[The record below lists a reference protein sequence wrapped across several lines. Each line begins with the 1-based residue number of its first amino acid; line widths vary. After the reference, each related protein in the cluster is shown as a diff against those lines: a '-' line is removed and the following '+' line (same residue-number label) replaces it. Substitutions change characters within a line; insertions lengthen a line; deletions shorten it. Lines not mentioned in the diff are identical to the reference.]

1 MPDVF
6 LKLFNRNFA
15 DFPTVLTVHGTM
27 QMLRDLALMARSLFS
42 DLESAEKSTLLFYP
56 IIRLLEQNYVKRV
69 SALIAVS
76 KITKALAIKHL
87 NIKEEKINLIYNGVD
102 TEVFRSPSKR
112 EEETKYAKPTVMYV
126 GRMVTKKGIHVLIK
140 AMPEV
145 LKVFPEARFVFVG
158 GGDVPLYKG
167 IIRKMGIAEKNF
179 SFTGHLWYFERP
191 TVLKKATV
199 FVNPSFF
206 ENCSL
211 SILEAMS
218 CNAAVVA
225 SDVGGNSE
233 IIESGRNGVLTP
245 LCDHKML
252 AESIISLLTDDRFNK
267 RVGREAR
274 KTVEERFSS
283 PKCAEQ
289 TYNVYKHILD
299 GAN

>member
-1 MPDVF
+1 
-6 LKLFNRNFA
+6 
-15 DFPTVLTVHGTM
+15 
-27 QMLRDLALMARSLFS
+27 
-42 DLESAEKSTLLFYP
+42 
-56 IIRLLEQNYVKRV
+56 
-69 SALIAVS
+69 
-76 KITKALAIKHL
+76 
-87 NIKEEKINLIYNGVD
+87 
-102 TEVFRSPSKR
+102 
-112 EEETKYAKPTVMYV
+112 
-126 GRMVTKKGIHVLIK
+126 
-140 AMPEV
+140 
-145 LKVFPEARFVFVG
+145 
-158 GGDVPLYKG
+158 
-167 IIRKMGIAEKNF
+167 MGIAEKNF
-179 SFTGHLWYFERP
+179 SFTGHLGYFERP
-191 TVLKKATV
+191 EVLGKATV

-252 AESIISLLTDDRFNK
+252 AESIISLLMDDRFNK

-283 PKCAEQ
+283 QKCAEQ

-299 GAN
+299 VSN